1 MTFDGGRCPKHAV
14 YLIVSKATETVVD
27 LSCGQTANGT
37 KIQGWASDRQ
47 SIHSF
52 NQLWLI
58 EQVPNQVYYTVR
70 NVRSNTYMDLR
81 GGSAVNGT
89 DVRGWEGNNSAAQH
103 WYIDG
108 DDQGGYTIK
117 NRASGTV
124 LDRHYGLANG
134 TEIKCHSHHGR
145 NNQIWYLRC
154 HSRAPGEVDSLLR
167 ASQHIGMNFN
177 RYVGDTLYVTL
188 PIGVVNLIWAKKG
201 IVSRRRRSESYDYND
216 FAFAM
221 KTAVGDWVHDNVRA
235 PVAVVFGVMYCT
247 SGTGQGGHAY
257 NWYPTPDFS
266 SIQIFDP
273 QNGETLNSSRYNAY
287 FGIY

>member
-1 MTFDGGRCPKHAV
+1 MTFDGGRCLKRAV

-27 LSCGQTANGT
+27 LSYSRMGFRSP
-37 KIQGWASDRQ
+37 IH
-47 SIHSF
+47 HSF

-70 NVRSNTYMDLR
+70 NVRSDTYMDLR
-81 GGSAVNGT
+81 GGLAVNGT
-89 DVRGWEGNNSAAQH
+89 DVRGWEGNDSAAQH

-108 DDQGGYTIK
+108 DDQGGHTIK
-117 NRASGTV
+117 NRASGMV
-124 LDRHYGLANG
+124 LDLRGGQPANG
-134 TEIKCHSHHGR
+134 TAIKCHSHHGR

-247 SGTGQGGHAY
+247 FGTGQGGHAY

-273 QNGETLNSSRYNAY
+273 QNGETLSSSRYNAY